1 MQNNNDHMG
10 GYVKY
15 FTDMPATNGYPN
27 TVVFPADD
35 EMTVV
40 CQGPFKGDG
49 RPPADLWRG
58 VKRMLTTPSYE
69 SAHFTQDYDPEL
81 AAKALAAVRQGH
93 HRLRRHLSDVVR
105 DGRLHHEEIPAVR
118 DMSTPANWSTASRS
132 SRAPEEL
139 ELVKRAAI
147 MQDGAMKAAFAAIK
161 PGMRDT
167 EVAAVAVHYSQ
178 DHGSENGIYL
188 CASAPPG
195 VAAKFGQ
202 RHVQNRTIQK
212 GDTFALLVED
222 SGPGGMYTELGRSC
236 VLGKVPQQMKDELE
250 MVKQSRKLTLDMLK
264 PGTPCKDIWE
274 AFNDFMRKH
283 GRPEEAR
290 LYCHGQ
296 GYDLVER
303 PLIRSDEPWTIA
315 EGHEH
320 RRPSDLR
327 LRRRSE
333 LAVRQLHHRRQRPR
347 RPHPPFPRGD
357 RRDRRLGRDLA
368 AIAAVRRGTPQLSP
382 PGLHPGVHLFC
393 RVDRLPWQAR
403 QRRGEGRQRHPA
415 ARMRALSCSAG

>member
-1 MQNNNDHMG
+1 MAGNGLSERLQTPISTAELERRWKAVRAAMKREGVDVLLMQNNNDHMG

-40 CQGPFKGDG
+40 CQGPFNGDS

-69 SAHFTQDYDPEL
+69 SAHFTQYYDPEL
-81 AAKALAAVRQGH
+81 AAKALAPFAKATIGLVGIYQ
-93 HRLRRHLSDVVR
+93 
-105 DGRLHHEEIPAVR
+105 
-118 DMSTPANWSTASRS
+118 MSFAMGDFIMKKFSSARYVDASEMVDRIKVIKS
-132 SRAPEEL
+132 AEEL
-139 ELVKRAAI
+139 ELVRRAAI

-188 CASAPPG
+188 CASTPLGTP
-195 VAAKFGQ
+195 AKFGQ
-202 RHVQNRTIQK
+202 RHVQNRTIKK
-212 GDTFALLVED
+212 GDTLALLVED
-222 SGPGGMYTELGRSC
+222 SGPGGMFTELGRTC
-236 VLGKVPQQMKDELE
+236 VLGKVPQQMKDELAFCIE
-250 MVKQSRKLTLDMLK
+250 SRKLTLDLLK
-264 PGTPCKDIWE
+264 PGTPCAEIWE
-274 AFNDFMRKH
+274 TFNAFMRKN

-303 PLIRSDEPWTIA
+303 PLIRSDEPWTIQKDMNIVV
-315 EGHEH
+315 H
-320 RRPSDLR
+320 PTY
-327 LRRRSE
+327 
-333 LAVRQLHHRRQRPR
+333 
-347 RPHPPFPRGD
+347 PHAGYLNWLCDNYIIGGNGPGD
-357 RRDRRLGRDLA
+357 RIHQFPEVIVEID
-368 AIAAVRRGTPQLSP
+368 V
-382 PGLHPGVHLFC
+382 
-393 RVDRLPWQAR
+393 
-403 QRRGEGRQRHPA
+403 
-415 ARMRALSCSAG
+415 

>member
-1 MQNNNDHMG
+1 MAGNGLSERLQTPISTAELERRWKAVRAAMMREGVDVLLMQNNNDHMG

-27 TVVFPADD
+27 TVIFPADD

-40 CQGPFKGDG
+40 CQGPFNGDS
-49 RPPADLWRG
+49 RPPSDTWRG

-69 SAHFTQDYDPEL
+69 SAHFTQYYDPEL
-81 AAKALAAVRQGH
+81 AAKALAPFAKGTIGLVGIYQ
-93 HRLRRHLSDVVR
+93 
-105 DGRLHHEEIPAVR
+105 
-118 DMSTPANWSTASRS
+118 MSFAMGDFIMKKFPGAKYVDASELVDRIKVIKS
-132 SRAPEEL
+132 AEEL
-139 ELVKRAAI
+139 ELIRRAAI

-195 VAAKFGQ
+195 VAPKFGQ
-202 RHVQNRTIQK
+202 RHVQNRTIRK

-236 VLGKVPQQMKDELE
+236 VLGRVPQAMKDELE
-250 MVKQSRKLTLDMLK
+250 FVKASRKLTLDMLK

-274 AFNDFMRKH
+274 AFNAFMRKN

-303 PLIRSDEPWTIA
+303 PLIRSDEPWTIQKDMNIVV
-315 EGHEH
+315 H
-320 RRPSDLR
+320 PTY
-327 LRRRSE
+327 
-333 LAVRQLHHRRQRPR
+333 
-347 RPHPPFPRGD
+347 PHAGTLNWLCDNYIIGGNGPGD
-357 RRDRRLGRDLA
+357 RIHYFPEEIVEIDL
-368 AIAAVRRGTPQLSP
+368 
-382 PGLHPGVHLFC
+382 
-393 RVDRLPWQAR
+393 
-403 QRRGEGRQRHPA
+403 
-415 ARMRALSCSAG
+415 

>member
-1 MQNNNDHMG
+1 MAANGLSERLQTPISTAELERRWKAVRAAMKREGVDVLLMQNNNDHMG

-49 RPPADLWRG
+49 RPPADTWRG

-69 SAHFTQDYDPEL
+69 SAHFTQYYDPEL
-81 AAKALAAVRQGH
+81 AAKALAPFAKATIGMVGIYQ
-93 HRLRRHLSDVVR
+93 
-105 DGRLHHEEIPAVR
+105 
-118 DMSTPANWSTASRS
+118 MSFAMGDFIMKKFPSAKYVDASELVDRVKVIKS
-132 SRAPEEL
+132 AEEL
-139 ELVKRAAI
+139 ELVRRAAI
-147 MQDGAMKAAFAAIK
+147 MQDGAMQAAFAAIK

-188 CASAPPG
+188 CASTPLGTP
-195 VAAKFGQ
+195 AKFGQ
-202 RHVQNRTIQK
+202 RHVQNRTIKK
-212 GDTFALLVED
+212 GDTLALLVED
-222 SGPGGMYTELGRSC
+222 SGPGAMFTELGRTC
-236 VLGKVPQQMKDELE
+236 VLGKVPQAMKDELE
-250 MVKQSRKLTLDMLK
+250 FVKESRKLTLDMLK

-274 AFNDFMRKH
+274 AFNDFMRKN

-303 PLIRSDEPWTIA
+303 PLIRSDEPWTIQK
-315 EGHEH
+315 
-320 RRPSDLR
+320 DMNI
-327 LRRRSE
+327 
-333 LAVRQLHHRRQRPR
+333 VV
-347 RPHPPFPRGD
+347 HPTYAHAGYLNWLCDNYIIGGNGPGD
-357 RRDRRLGRDLA
+357 RIHQFPEEIVEID
-368 AIAAVRRGTPQLSP
+368 V
-382 PGLHPGVHLFC
+382 
-393 RVDRLPWQAR
+393 
-403 QRRGEGRQRHPA
+403 
-415 ARMRALSCSAG
+415 

>member
-1 MQNNNDHMG
+1 MMAATIREATMAGNGLSERLQTPISTAELERRWNAVRAAMKREKVDVLLMQNNNDHMG

-49 RPPADLWRG
+49 RPPADMWRG

-69 SAHFTQDYDPEL
+69 SAHYTQGYDPEL
-81 AAKALAAVRQGH
+81 AAKALQPYAKGTIGLVGTYQ
-93 HRLRRHLSDVVR
+93 
-105 DGRLHHEEIPAVR
+105 
-118 DMSTPANWSTASRS
+118 MSFAMGDTIMKKFPRARYVDASELVDRVKVIKS
-132 SRAPEEL
+132 AEEL
-139 ELVKRAAI
+139 ELIRRAAI

-212 GDTFALLVED
+212 GDAFALLVED
-222 SGPGGMYTELGRSC
+222 SGPGAMFTELGRSC

-250 MVKQSRKLTLDMLK
+250 FVKASRKLTLDMLK

-274 AFNDFMRKH
+274 AFNDFMRKN

-303 PLIRSDEPWTIA
+303 PLIRSDEPWVIQK
-315 EGHEH
+315 
-320 RRPSDLR
+320 DMNI
-327 LRRRSE
+327 
-333 LAVRQLHHRRQRPR
+333 VV
-347 RPHPPFPRGD
+347 HPTYAHGGYLNWLCDNYIIGGNGPGD
-357 RRDRRLGRDLA
+357 RIHYFPEEIVEID
-368 AIAAVRRGTPQLSP
+368 V
-382 PGLHPGVHLFC
+382 
-393 RVDRLPWQAR
+393 
-403 QRRGEGRQRHPA
+403 
-415 ARMRALSCSAG
+415 